1 MPARRWLLAAVLAV
15 AAAWARPAAAKAEL
29 GLGADWLVD
38 SGDGSLMLTLAPETA
53 IARHL
58 TIGARFGAMLVS
70 GPAQVGAPLDVRLR
84 ARFPGVYLDFLG
96 GPWIF
101 FDQGDPVRL
110 HGAIG
115 FGILRRDV
123 SFGLEVG
130 WVHPTS
136 IVGVRLAFPLG

>member
-1 MPARRWLLAAVLAV
+1 MPARRWLLAAVLA
-15 AAAWARPAAAKAEL
+15 AAAWARPAAAKTEL

-38 SGDGSLMLTLAPETA
+38 PGDGALMLTLAPEA
-53 IARHL
+53 PIAQHL
-58 TIGARFGAMLVS
+58 AVGARFGAMLLS
-70 GPAQVGAPLDVRLR
+70 GPTALAVPLDVRLR

-96 GPWIF
+96 GPWVF
-101 FDQGDPVRL
+101 FDDRDPVRL

-115 FGILRRDV
+115 FGVLRRDV

-136 IVGVRLAFPLG
+136 IVGVRVAFPLG